1 MPAEPVPTSADSHS
15 PAILRARISTRDL
28 PASDFIPAVRDMLG
42 RDTMGIDLRPT
53 DGDMRSLEAFR
64 YNAEIGLLGQQA
76 AYLHSE
82 HTPIH
87 MRRTAALMSDGLD
100 DVFLTTTH
108 GETGG
113 CIVRE
118 GGRDMAVPSGGIVLL
133 SKARMHDG
141 IIPWNATTV
150 GLQVPRAA
158 LLRLLPGL
166 EEAPLHIFHPGAPG
180 IGSAAL
186 ALSYA
191 ALLARQDNLADA
203 PLASAVAHLHELMA
217 SAIDARWSANLPP
230 EREAADAPRLALIQQ
245 TIHARLGDAALS
257 LETIARLHHTT
268 PRQVQRLFARQ
279 GTCFSD
285 YLREAR
291 MQRARAR
298 LANPRERHHRVLQ
311 IALDCGFDDI
321 PAFSRAFRRRFGMT
335 PSEAREAG

>member
-1 MPAEPVPTSADSHS
+1 MPADAPHH
-15 PAILRARISTRDL
+15 AIQYARITTQDL
-28 PASDFIPAVRDMLG
+28 PASDYIPAVRDVLG
-42 RDTMGIDLRPT
+42 RDTMGIDLRPM
-53 DGDMRSLEAFR
+53 DGDMRSLESFHYHAHV
-64 YNAEIGLLGQQA
+64 GLLSPQA
-76 AYLHSE
+76 GNLHSE

-100 DVFLTTTH
+100 DIFLTATY
-108 GETGG
+108 GDTGG

-118 GGRDMAVPSGGIVLL
+118 GGRDVAVPAGGIVLL
-133 SKARMHDG
+133 SKARVHDG
-141 IIPWNATTV
+141 IIPWAATTV

-158 LLRLLPGL
+158 LVRLLPGL
-166 EEAPLHIFHPGAPG
+166 EEAPMHILHPGAPG
-180 IGSAAL
+180 TESAAL

-191 ALLARQDNLADA
+191 GLLARQGTLADA
-203 PLASAVAHLHELMA
+203 PLASAVAHLHELLA
-217 SAIDARWSANLPP
+217 SSIDARWSANLPP

-298 LANPRERHHRVLQ
+298 LANPRERHRRVLQ

>member
-1 MPAEPVPTSADSHS
+1 MPADAPHH
-15 PAILRARISTRDL
+15 AIQYARITTQDL
-28 PASDFIPAVRDMLG
+28 PASDYIPAVRDVLG
-42 RDTMGIDLRPT
+42 RDTMGIDLRLM
-53 DGDMRSLEAFR
+53 DGDMRSLESFHYHAHV
-64 YNAEIGLLGQQA
+64 GLLSPQA
-76 AYLHSE
+76 GYLHSE

-100 DVFLTTTH
+100 DIFLTATY
-108 GETGG
+108 GDTGG

-118 GGRDMAVPSGGIVLL
+118 GGRDVAVPAGGIVLL
-133 SKARMHDG
+133 SKACVHDG
-141 IIPWNATTV
+141 IIPWAATTV

-158 LLRLLPGL
+158 LVRLLPGL
-166 EEAPLHIFHPGAPG
+166 EEAPMHILHPGAPG
-180 IGSAAL
+180 TESAAL

-191 ALLARQDNLADA
+191 GLLA
-203 PLASAVAHLHELMA
+203 S
-217 SAIDARWSANLPP
+217 SIDARWSANLPP

-298 LANPRERHHRVLQ
+298 LANPRERHRRVLQ